1 MFTKSLLAVLITVTV
16 MPLAAFAQDEKGID
30 WRKVTITCRRTRTKS
45 KKRINGND
53 SRDEE
58 RSQHIT
64 IKATVK
70 NGMKVPLQGLQLT
83 VVGIN
88 EKASLNRKERIPVQG
103 KEGKAISLSIEP
115 YKKVAVEAL
124 KYTVSV
130 RSETVGDVKNN
141 QVNKKTTVKGATYLG
156 YVALLRDQNDEL
168 LVVKAENKKIER
180 IARELGIIGKDVKL
194 DRHGVVQPPKE
205 DKN

>member
-1 MFTKSLLAVLITVTV
+1 
-16 MPLAAFAQDEKGID
+16 
-30 WRKVTITCRRTRTKS
+30 
-45 KKRINGND
+45 
-53 SRDEE
+53 
-58 RSQHIT
+58 
-64 IKATVK
+64 
-70 NGMKVPLQGLQLT
+70 MKVPLQGLQLT

-205 DKN
+205 DKK